1 MLLPSSRGTQIRRRR
16 SDRSSK
22 KRVAAVGCNL
32 IGFQHLQRHL
42 ETRIVVCFS
51 FPRNI
56 IHMIKAQN
64 PRVHLSG
71 VTIAFADIFALQDRH
86 RLKAFGRMPV
96 LSREYPLH
104 VRPAVN
110 CLGGQV
116 DESTLW
122 D

>member
-1 MLLPSSRGTQIRRRR
+1 MLLPSSRGTQTPRRR
-16 SDRSSK
+16 SDKSSK

-32 IGFQHLQRHL
+32 IGFQHFQRHL
-42 ETRIVVCFS
+42 ETWVIVGLS
-51 FPRNI
+51 FPWNI
-56 IHMIKAQN
+56 IHMIEPQN
-64 PRVHLSG
+64 PRVHLSR
-71 VTIAFADIFALQDRH
+71 VTVALADIFALQDRH

-96 LSREYPLH
+96 PFRGYPLH
-104 VRPAVN
+104 VRPAIN